1 MLGHVLSNFDTLL
14 LSLEMQMVFKQKVLL
29 FAFASFSEVTELFGV
44 SFFLLLLLLPYL
56 FEIESLVLDNFN
68 VRSESCT
75 KLQKW
80 NYVMTHLGQM

>member
-1 MLGHVLSNFDTLL
+1 MLGLVLSNFNTLL
-14 LSLEMQMVFKQKVLL
+14 LSLEMQMVFKQKV

-80 NYVMTHLGQM
+80 YYVMTHLGQM